1 MKKAVAHGV
10 ASPVV
15 LLVGDA
21 LASDRHRRLMPSVNE
36 RQWQSK
42 MSASAHD
49 FPKFAKSVA
58 EGMIRTSQ
66 KGALDGTG

>member
-1 MKKAVAHGV
+1 MKKAVTHGV

-15 LLVGDA
+15 LLVGNA

-36 RQWQSK
+36 GQWQSK

-49 FPKFAKSVA
+49 FSKVRKKWV
-58 EGMIRTSQ
+58 Q
-66 KGALDGTG
+66 KV